1 MKKPKSKEKKEL
13 TTAGAIRARDIII
26 RPIISEKSYD
36 QIEHG
41 KYTFEVDPKARKI
54 EIGKAIEE
62 IFNVSVKKVNTS
74 TMTGKKRRQGYT
86 TGRSKDWKK
95 AVVTVKEGDH
105 IEFFEGM

>member
-1 MKKPKSKEKKEL
+1 MKKPKSKEKKEI
-13 TTAGAIRARDIII
+13 TIEGIMRARDIIL

-36 QIEHG
+36 QIEQK
-41 KYTFEVDPKARKI
+41 KYTFEVHPKARKI

-86 TGRSKDWKK
+86 SGRSKNWKK
-95 AVVTVKEGDH
+95 AVVTIKEGDH
-105 IEFFEGM
+105 IEFFEGL